1 MDRLLEYWSKQ
12 LTGPLPVL
20 DLPGDRLRP
29 AIPSHSAASYGILL
43 PVDLSQS
50 IINLSKDRRAAPF
63 MVLLAGISA
72 ILHQYTGQEDI
83 IIGATVAGRKSA
95 SSVNSSGLATGILPM
110 RIQLQGDP
118 PFLELLDRTREVC
131 LEAWAHQDLPLNALV
146 ELLNP
151 GSAAANAQLFQVI
164 LNVEDSAEI
173 PSDGMQGFAE
183 GAEPSPICDPPDW
196 TIDLANRGGSFSGIL
211 RYNGNLFDESTIA
224 RFIGHWQTLL
234 ESAIAHPHERLSRL
248 HLLTQ
253 AEQHQLLVEWND
265 SGTDYPKNACLHHL
279 FEAQAERTPDAEA
292 VAYENQA
299 LTYRGLNERAN
310 RLARFLA
317 KHGAGPDVLVGV
329 CMERSLEM
337 VLALYG
343 IAKAGAAYVPID
355 PDYPPDR
362 HSFMI
367 RDAGIAL
374 ILTQEALRTKLQPMA
389 PRRICLDTE
398 WPDIEMESGET
409 FESGVT
415 ADNLAYVIYTSGS
428 TGAPKGAMNTH
439 RGIVNRLLWMQDAYK
454 LLSDD
459 TVLQKTPFTFDV
471 SVWEFF
477 WPLLTGARLV
487 VAQPGGHRDSRY
499 LADIIAKQHVT
510 TLHFVPSML
519 RIFLEESKAEACR
532 SLRRVICS
540 GEALA
545 LNLQEAFFSC
555 LPGVELHNLYGPT
568 EASVDVTSWACA
580 PDAGLQFVPIGRP
593 ISNTK
598 IYILDS
604 HLKPVPIGAAG
615 ELHIGG
621 IGLARGYLNR
631 PDLTAEKFI
640 PDPFS
645 GEPGARLYKTGDL
658 ARYRSDGNIEF
669 LGRMDHQVKIRGF
682 RIELGEIE
690 AVLGLHPAIR
700 QAVVVSREDETG
712 DSRLA
717 AYVLPKEDAGPAPT
731 AGDLRRFLQQKLPEH
746 MIPSAFVFLDQMPLT
761 PNGKVNRKALPAPDR
776 TRPDGDFG
784 YAAPRTPTEEMLT
797 AIWAGLLGLE
807 RVGIHDNFFELG
819 GHSLLATQAASQ
831 VRRIFHAE
839 IPLRFLFESPTVA
852 DLAALLQSSTQLKT
866 GLPPLRPVNI
876 PENPPLSFSQQR
888 LWFLD
893 RWEAGSSLYN
903 VPRILRICGPLNR
916 NALSRSLNE
925 IVGRHQALRTTFIE
939 DHGQPVQRIASDAS
953 IDLPVT
959 GLEHLPPGDRDP
971 EARRLAF
978 AEAAKPFDLARG
990 PLFRAALFRLADSEH
1005 ILVLTMHH
1013 IVTDAWSMGVFFREL
1028 GILYQAFSS
1037 ELPSPLPDLP
1047 IQYPD
1052 FAFWQRQCLQGEIL
1066 NREILH
1072 WKKRLDGLAPLD
1084 LPTDRP
1090 RPPVLSYRGAR
1101 MDFTLPPQLL
1111 LDLKTLSRQQG
1122 VTLFMLLLAA
1132 FQTLLHRYTGQ
1143 QDIATGS
1150 VIANRNQSEIENLI
1164 GFFVNTLVLRTGFD
1178 RNPTF
1183 RQLLLRVREVA
1194 LEAFAHQDLP
1204 YEKIVE
1210 ELRPERDPGRN
1221 PLFQVMFVLQNAPD
1235 PPPVLAGLRLEA
1247 IPEATHTAKFDLTLF
1262 LTEVDAQ
1269 LHGSFEYNTDLF
1281 DPSTVERMA
1290 GHLQT
1295 LLHGIVA
1302 NPDQLL
1308 SDLPILT
1315 PAERH
1320 RLLAEWNDTG
1330 SDYPRDACIHH
1341 LFEAQTQRTPDAI
1354 AAVFQDQKLTYRELN
1369 TRANQLARY
1378 LRSRGVGPDVPVGIS
1393 MERSLDMPVG
1403 LLAILKAGGAYVP
1416 LDPDYPGERLAF
1428 MARDTAIRFLLTQS
1442 RLSAKLAAAI
1452 PDLLCLDDADA
1463 KLAAES
1469 DRNLPSTVRPDNLAY
1484 VIYTSGSTGVP
1495 KGVAIPHRGVVR
1507 LVMNSSYARLD
1518 AHEAFL
1524 QLAPLSFDA
1533 STFEIWAPLLHGARC
1548 VLHPP
1553 GIPSPEQLA
1562 GVIQRHRITTLWLT
1576 ASLFNLVVDQAP
1588 SALRGISQL
1597 LIGGEQ
1603 LSTPHVHRALDHLNG
1618 TRIINGYGP
1627 TESTTFTCCYAIPR
1641 DIPAH
1646 INLPIG
1652 KPIANTQVYV
1662 LDPQQNPV
1670 PVGIPGE
1677 LFIAGDGLA
1686 RGYVNRPN
1694 LTAEKFLPNPFSP
1707 QPDARMYKTG
1717 DLVRFRPDGNIE
1729 FLGRID
1735 HQVKIRGFRIE
1746 PGEIESVL
1754 GQHPAIQLAAVIA
1767 REDVPGDRRLAAYVL
1782 QKPDAGPTLTAGD
1795 LRRFLQQKLPDYMI
1809 PSVFVFLD
1817 RMPLTPSGKV
1827 NRIALPAPDRTRPD
1841 TDAAYTAPRTPTEEA
1856 LARIWADL
1864 LGLERVGVH
1873 DSFFEL
1879 GGHSLL
1885 ATQVTSHVRRIFHVS
1900 VPLRRLFEAPTVAGL
1915 AQIIA
1920 SQLDSVLPSG
1930 ELAEAL
1936 AQLEGMSD
1944 DEADRALADK

>member
-1 MDRLLEYWSKQ
+1 MND
-12 LTGPLPVL
+12 
-20 DLPGDRLRP
+20 
-29 AIPSHSAASYGILL
+29 PS
-43 PVDLSQS
+43 
-50 IINLSKDRRAAPF
+50 
-63 MVLLAGISA
+63 
-72 ILHQYTGQEDI
+72 T
-83 IIGATVAGRKSA
+83 
-95 SSVNSSGLATGILPM
+95 
-110 RIQLQGDP
+110 
-118 PFLELLDRTREVC
+118 
-131 LEAWAHQDLPLNALV
+131 
-146 ELLNP
+146 
-151 GSAAANAQLFQVI
+151 
-164 LNVEDSAEI
+164 
-173 PSDGMQGFAE
+173 
-183 GAEPSPICDPPDW
+183 
-196 TIDLANRGGSFSGIL
+196 
-211 RYNGNLFDESTIA
+211 
-224 RFIGHWQTLL
+224 
-234 ESAIAHPHERLSRL
+234 
-248 HLLTQ
+248 
-253 AEQHQLLVEWND
+253 
-265 SGTDYPKNACLHHL
+265 
-279 FEAQAERTPDAEA
+279 
-292 VAYENQA
+292 
-299 LTYRGLNERAN
+299 
-310 RLARFLA
+310 
-317 KHGAGPDVLVGV
+317 
-329 CMERSLEM
+329 RSLEP
-337 VLALYG
+337 AS
-343 IAKAGAAYVPID
+343 IA
-355 PDYPPDR
+355 DR
-362 HSFMI
+362 
-367 RDAGIAL
+367 IA
-374 ILTQEALRTKLQPMA
+374 
-389 PRRICLDTE
+389 
-398 WPDIEMESGET
+398 
-409 FESGVT
+409 
-415 ADNLAYVIYTSGS
+415 NLS
-428 TGAPKGAMNTH
+428 P
-439 RGIVNRLLWMQDAYK
+439 
-454 LLSDD
+454 
-459 TVLQKTPFTFDV
+459 
-471 SVWEFF
+471 
-477 WPLLTGARLV
+477 
-487 VAQPGGHRDSRY
+487 
-499 LADIIAKQHVT
+499 AK
-510 TLHFVPSML
+510 
-519 RIFLEESKAEACR
+519 R
-532 SLRRVICS
+532 
-540 GEALA
+540 
-545 LNLQEAFFSC
+545 
-555 LPGVELHNLYGPT
+555 
-568 EASVDVTSWACA
+568 
-580 PDAGLQFVPIGRP
+580 
-593 ISNTK
+593 
-598 IYILDS
+598 
-604 HLKPVPIGAAG
+604 
-615 ELHIGG
+615 
-621 IGLARGYLNR
+621 
-631 PDLTAEKFI
+631 
-640 PDPFS
+640 
-645 GEPGARLYKTGDL
+645 
-658 ARYRSDGNIEF
+658 
-669 LGRMDHQVKIRGF
+669 
-682 RIELGEIE
+682 
-690 AVLGLHPAIR
+690 
-700 QAVVVSREDETG
+700 
-712 DSRLA
+712 
-717 AYVLPKEDAGPAPT
+717 
-731 AGDLRRFLQQKLPEH
+731 
-746 MIPSAFVFLDQMPLT
+746 
-761 PNGKVNRKALPAPDR
+761 
-776 TRPDGDFG
+776 
-784 YAAPRTPTEEMLT
+784 
-797 AIWAGLLGLE
+797 
-807 RVGIHDNFFELG
+807 
-819 GHSLLATQAASQ
+819 
-831 VRRIFHAE
+831 
-839 IPLRFLFESPTVA
+839 
-852 DLAALLQSSTQLKT
+852 ALLQLKLEGKSTP
-866 GLPPLRPVNI
+866 GLNRGSTPRQTDRA
-876 PENPPLSFSQQR
+876 PLSFSQQR

-1885 ATQVTSHVRRIFHVS
+1885 AVQ
-1900 VPLRRLFEAPTVAGL
+1900 LFSKIADRFGKKLSLSGFFRAPTIESIADALVRDAGPGRFSSLVEIRGTGTRAPIYVFHDLGGEAML
-1915 AQIIA
+1915 ARKLADYLGEDQPIYGFYHGSAISMGQRE
-1920 SQLDSVLPSG
+1920 SQLEDLAARYVRDLIAFQPEGPYCLAGYSFGGHLAYEAARQLSCRGHRIGHLAIIDTNPTLKKNASLKSDTSAALRFMQNIPLWLW
-1930 ELAEAL
+1930 EILAETRPAEVGRRVQRKARQVRKWL
-1936 AQLEGMSD
+1936 QKAVRS
-1944 DEADRALADK
+1944 RALHAMSASIEDIFDVETFPRDYVQVMEYHLDLLHRYQPTAYNGPITVYRARTRPLFHAQEQDLGWGALVHGPIGVIPIPGNHDTLVREPHIRILAGALRSALDKLGFTETVSGKKGHARHA